1 MTSLWSPRI
10 LSAVLLVLL
19 LYVGAYVWFRQ
30 TSTEIWERDKQPY
43 VIFPAGHGGGA
54 LYYLWRPLSYVDG
67 SLTGMRFHIGPHR

>member
-10 LSAVLLVLL
+10 LSAVALVLV

-30 TSTEIWERDKQPY
+30 TSTEIWQRDKKAY
-43 VIFPAGHGGGA
+43 VIFPAGDGGA